1 MARAK
6 SLHVG
11 ATPQWMLLRQH
22 LRAEDEHEADDDQ
35 QRLRGEVDDRQED
48 VEARGLLDADD
59 VDGDEQDDDDCAAD
73 DVPRVLAQRLPEDRE
88 VVGTKKAEM
97 ATVAT

>member
-1 MARAK
+1 MAIAK
-6 SLHVG
+6 SSPGRRPSGCCSEHV
-11 ATPQWMLLRQH
+11 
-22 LRAEDEHEADDDQ
+22 RAEDEHEADDDQ
-35 QRLRGEVDDRQED
+35 QRLRGEVDDRED
-48 VEARGLLDADD
+48 VEAGGLLDADD
-59 VDGDEQDDDDCAAD
+59 VDHEQDDDDCAAD